1 MKKLYIDIGGTHL
14 RSELVVGSEFIEETV
29 SSQTQGLLSYID
41 NMVQQHPDIDFIGI
55 SYAGQVHEGSIL
67 SAPNVTMDETN
78 IKEVVLSRYGIQLEI
93 DNDLNCAAMAEAQ
106 YWQSSSVAA
115 LYVGT
120 GIGAAVIDEGR
131 LVRGS
136 QNLSFEIGHIPYRT
150 APFLCGCGRDNCV
163 ELFASGS
170 GMGKWLQYYGSEQC
184 INLEQFKNS
193 HIEHEHLIA
202 TEFETALL
210 HAAGTLVTLANP
222 EFLVL
227 GGGIV
232 EKNPYLID
240 YLKEHLPLCT
250 LAPTL
255 KALRIELSQLKNGP
269 LLGAKLLEEKHYG

>member
-14 RSELVVGSEFIEETV
+14 RSELVVGSELVEEIV

-41 NMVQQHPDIDFIGI
+41 HMVLQHPNIDFIGI
-55 SYAGQVHEGSIL
+55 SYAGQVHKGRIL
-67 SAPNVTMDETN
+67 SAPNIKVDETN
-78 IKEVVLSRYGIQLEI
+78 LKEVILSRHGIQLEI
-93 DNDLNCAAMAEAQ
+93 DNDLNCAVMAEAQ
-106 YWQSSSVAA
+106 YWQSSSIAT

-120 GIGAAVIDEGR
+120 GIGAAVINEGR

-150 APFLCGCGRDNCV
+150 APFLCGCGRNNCI

-193 HIEHEHLIA
+193 NIEHERLIA
-202 TEFETALL
+202 TEFKTSLL
-210 HAAGTLVTLANP
+210 YAAGTLITLASP

-232 EKNPYLID
+232 EKNLDLVD
-240 YLKEHLPLCT
+240 YLKEYLPLYA
-250 LAPTL
+250 LAPSLKTL
-255 KALRIELSQLKNGP
+255 HVELSQLKNAP
-269 LLGAKLLEEKHYG
+269 LLGAKLLEKMHYE